1 MNKKQ
6 KQNVQDFKKYDDDSA
21 WSSFIEI
28 ISSGIK
34 VGIFCICI
42 YILKEICVMA
52 YDLFFVVSMQDA
64 DVIMLVLVPFLII
77 VFLGIGAFWLITH

>member
-6 KQNVQDFKKYDDDSA
+6 RQNVQNFKKYDDDSA

-77 VFLGIGAFWLITH
+77 VLLGIGAFWLVTH